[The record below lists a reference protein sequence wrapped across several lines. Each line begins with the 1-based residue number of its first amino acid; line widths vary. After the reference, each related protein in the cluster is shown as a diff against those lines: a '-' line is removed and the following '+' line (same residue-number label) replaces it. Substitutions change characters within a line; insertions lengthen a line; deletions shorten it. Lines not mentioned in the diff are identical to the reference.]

1 MLGLASEPE
10 MRRSRFPRLA
20 LMLLIGPMLMGNLDP
35 TPIPAPVRAMMDAA
49 FANDDEAAVSTIVR
63 YAKAT
68 NPEAAGAITAMADAW
83 RADRQAH
90 KLAVIERAGLFD
102 LWSGK
107 AELGGYFSTGNTQTK
122 GLTGVLDLTREGL
135 QWRHKFHAQADF
147 QSSRGVTSREHYL
160 ASYEPNYKFDDDRYI
175 YGAAQYESDKFLGYT
190 DRLSFSVGAGYN
202 VVKNDRVTL
211 DLELGPAFRNT
222 YFTNGLTQASLAS
235 RGSLAFNWRVTPAIS
250 LKQDASAYLQRF
262 NSTVSGTTALN
273 AKLIG
278 PLSAQLSYQVQYES
292 EPPAGR
298 LDVDTT
304 GRAALVY
311 SF

>member
-1 MLGLASEPE
+1 
-10 MRRSRFPRLA
+10 MRRLFFLRLV
-20 LMLLIGPMLMGNLDP
+20 LMLPIGPMLMGNLDP
-35 TPIPAPVRAMMDAA
+35 SPIPAPVRAMLDAA
-49 FANDDEAAVSTIVR
+49 FANDNESEVSTIVK
-63 YAKAT
+63 YAKVT
-68 NPEAAGAITAMADAW
+68 NPAAAGAITAMADAW

-90 KLAVIERAGLFD
+90 KVAVIQRAGLFN

-122 GLTGVLDLTREGL
+122 GLTGLLDLTREGL

-147 QSSRGVTSREHYL
+147 QSNRGVTSREHYL
-160 ASYEPNYKFDDDRYI
+160 VSYEPNYKVDDDRYI
-175 YGAAQYESDKFLGYT
+175 YGAGQYESDRFLGYT

-202 VVKNDRVTL
+202 VIKNDRVTL

-222 YFTNGLTQASLAS
+222 YFTNGVTQTSLAS
-235 RGSLAFNWRVTPAIS
+235 RGSLVFNWRLTTAIS
-250 LKQDASAYLQRF
+250 LKQDASAYLQKF

-298 LDVDTT
+298 QDVDTT